1 MKKILIVEDELNM
14 VNGLKD
20 NLEFE
25 GYEVDTA
32 MEGSSGLQKIQQNRY
47 DLILLDVMLP
57 EVSGFDICK
66 TARKEG
72 INTPII
78 LLTAK
83 GEEIDKVLGLEL
95 GADDYITKPFS
106 LRELLARIKT
116 ILRRA
121 PIGKEGSVEPEFI
134 RIGNIKVNFKNYQA
148 LEGTNEIKMSY
159 KEFGILHYLYMNAGK
174 IIQRDDLMSDVWGI
188 EYDISTRTVD
198 NFILKLRQK
207 IEVDPNNP
215 KIILTVHGIG
225 IQDDFIVNL
234 KFGPPCTLYEE
245 RVSISYRFYQ
255 YFHRLRRKLFPFNE
269 NLPLYKAESIFSTC
283 QI

>member
-25 GYEVDTA
+25 GYAVDSA
-32 MEGSSGLQKIQQNRY
+32 LEGRTGLEKILQNSY
-47 DLILLDVMLP
+47 DLILLDIMLP

-106 LRELLARIKT
+106 LRELLARIKA
-116 ILRRA
+116 ILRRSPA
-121 PIGKEGSVEPEFI
+121 GKNENGDRDFVLLGKIS
-134 RIGNIKVNFKNYQA
+134 VNFKNYVA
-148 LEGTNEIKMSY
+148 FEETREVKMSH
-159 KEFGILHYLYMNAGK
+159 KEFEVLHYLYMKAGK
-174 IIQRDDLMSDVWGI
+174 VIQRDDLMSDVWGI
-188 EYDISTRTVD
+188 EFDVSTRTVD

-207 IEVDPNNP
+207 IEADPNNP
-215 KIILTVHGIG
+215 KIILTVHGMG
-225 IQDDFIVNL
+225 
-234 KFGPPCTLYEE
+234 
-245 RVSISYRFYQ
+245 
-255 YFHRLRRKLFPFNE
+255 
-269 NLPLYKAESIFSTC
+269 YKMVL
-283 QI
+283 

>member
-32 MEGSSGLQKIQQNRY
+32 MEGNSGLQKILQSRY
-47 DLILLDVMLP
+47 DLILLDIMLP

-66 TARKEG
+66 AARREG
-72 INTPII
+72 VNTPII

-83 GEEIDKVLGLEL
+83 GEEIDKVLGLEF

-106 LRELLARIKT
+106 LRELLARIKA

-121 PIGKEGSVEPEFI
+121 STVKDENAEPEFV
-134 RIGNIKVNFKNYQA
+134 RVGNLKVNFRNYMA
-148 LEGTNEIKMSY
+148 LEAGKEIKMSH

-174 IIQRDDLMSDVWGI
+174 IIQLDDLMSDVWGI

-215 KIILTVHGIG
+215 KIIITVHGIG
-225 IQDDFIVNL
+225 
-234 KFGPPCTLYEE
+234 
-245 RVSISYRFYQ
+245 
-255 YFHRLRRKLFPFNE
+255 
-269 NLPLYKAESIFSTC
+269 YKMILS
-283 QI
+283 

>member
-1 MKKILIVEDELNM
+1 MKKILIIEDELNM

-20 NLEFE
+20 NLEFD
-25 GYEVDTA
+25 GYEVEIA
-32 MEGSSGLQKIQQNRY
+32 MEGGSGLKRILGNKY
-47 DLILLDVMLP
+47 DLILLDIMLP
-57 EVSGFDICK
+57 QISGFDICK
-66 TARKEG
+66 AVRKEG
-72 INTPII
+72 INTPIV

-106 LRELLARIKT
+106 LRELLARIKA
-116 ILRRA
+116 ILRRVQNENE
-121 PIGKEGSVEPEFI
+121 EGLEPEFI
-134 RIGNIKVNFKNYQA
+134 SIGNIKVNFKNYLA
-148 LEGTNEIKMSY
+148 FEGTNEIKMSY
-159 KEFGILHYLYMNAGK
+159 KEIGILHYLYMNAGK

-225 IQDDFIVNL
+225 
-234 KFGPPCTLYEE
+234 
-245 RVSISYRFYQ
+245 
-255 YFHRLRRKLFPFNE
+255 
-269 NLPLYKAESIFSTC
+269 YKMIMG
-283 QI
+283 

>member
-1 MKKILIVEDELNM
+1 MKKILIIEDELNM

-20 NLEFE
+20 NLEFD
-25 GYEVDTA
+25 GYEVEIA
-32 MEGSSGLQKIQQNRY
+32 MEGGSGLERILGNKY
-47 DLILLDVMLP
+47 DLILLDIMLP
-57 EVSGFDICK
+57 QISGFDICK
-66 TARKEG
+66 AVRKEG
-72 INTPII
+72 INTPIV

-106 LRELLARIKT
+106 LRELLARIKA
-116 ILRRA
+116 ILRRVQNENE
-121 PIGKEGSVEPEFI
+121 EGLEPEFI
-134 RIGNIKVNFKNYQA
+134 PIGKIKVNFKNYLA
-148 LEGTNEIKMSY
+148 FEGTNEIKMSY
-159 KEFGILHYLYMNAGK
+159 KEIGILHYLYMNAGK

-225 IQDDFIVNL
+225 
-234 KFGPPCTLYEE
+234 
-245 RVSISYRFYQ
+245 
-255 YFHRLRRKLFPFNE
+255 
-269 NLPLYKAESIFSTC
+269 YKMILG
-283 QI
+283 